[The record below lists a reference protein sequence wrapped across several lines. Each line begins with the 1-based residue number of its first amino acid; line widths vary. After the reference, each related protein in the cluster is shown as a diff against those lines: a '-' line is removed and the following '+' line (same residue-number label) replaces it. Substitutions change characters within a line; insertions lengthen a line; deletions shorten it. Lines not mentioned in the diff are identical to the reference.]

1 MKLIPMDGQT
11 FGRLTVGEHA
21 GNNRFGNAMW
31 TVNCDCGSPPFTV
44 NGRDLR
50 RGHTVS
56 CGCYFREMMVKQ
68 MQKLKFRQAR
78 QAIVRAA
85 FKGTNLGRKNKR

>member
-1 MKLIPMDGQT
+1 MKLIPMDGQK
-11 FGRLTVGEHA
+11 FGRLTVGEYA

-31 TVNCDCGSPPFTV
+31 MVKCDCGSPAFQC

-56 CGCYFREMMVKQ
+56 CGCFFREMMVGQ
-68 MQKLKFRQAR
+68 MKKMKFRQAR
-78 QAIVRAA
+78 QAIMRAA
-85 FKGTNLGRKNKR
+85 FKGTKFGRKNKR